1 LGYSTR
7 IVIAI
12 SSIVVQGL
20 SVVLFPDLSE
30 DALQGQL
37 LAFRAKLRHALEAI
51 FAFIVPLASL
61 AYLLDGEMLV
71 ALLQRG
77 RFTASS
83 SHGVLHVLPFYLLG
97 TLWMAMMNIISRS
110 YFALR
115 SYVVPALTGLLALI
129 VYVGISGALIGR
141 YSYAGIGVA
150 YVVFWTFLFFLQLRM
165 LERRL
170 GPLLTGPLM
179 RFMAAV
185 LLCAGVAILA
195 SLGCTHLLPKQ
206 SGVLVHVAI
215 ASISFLVFYLLI
227 SVRLFHIRHYP
238 ELFHALRLGNSDGRV
253 VGAEVAAGSLSQ
265 SLGGTLF
272 AGTQVREKT

>member
-1 LGYSTR
+1 
-7 IVIAI
+7 
-12 SSIVVQGL
+12 
-20 SVVLFPDLSE
+20 
-30 DALQGQL
+30 
-37 LAFRAKLRHALEAI
+37 
-51 FAFIVPLASL
+51 
-61 AYLLDGEMLV
+61 
-71 ALLQRG
+71 
-77 RFTASS
+77 
-83 SHGVLHVLPFYLLG
+83 VLHVLPFYLLG

-179 RFMAAV
+179 RFMATV

-206 SGVLVHVAI
+206 SGVMVHVAI
-215 ASISFLVFYLLI
+215 ASVSFLVFYLLI
-227 SVRLFHIRHYP
+227 SVRFFHIRHYP
-238 ELFHALRLGNSDGRV
+238 ELFLALRLGSSDGRV

-265 SLGGTLF
+265 SLEGTLF